1 MARNTDDSDDLQND
15 FDLDNSFSESSEPEQ
30 QFEPA
35 ANAKPE
41 PEAKSKSEP
50 KAKSKSEPKPETQKR
65 KQPSAVSAPTK
76 KPKLGTKKFTVPAS
90 LADQC
95 TLWNKYMHKTYPA
108 LTQLELTDIQLTPS
122 HMYVPSTEPSR
133 DSTSY
138 VHDLVQTAMSTGK
151 GKNKVMH
158 GAPQAL
164 IICSSALRVVELVK
178 MLRVVTKRPV
188 AKLFS
193 RHIKIDTQKKM
204 LEEGAVDVAVGTPNR
219 VLRLLRDGD
228 LKVNRLKLVAIDCWQ
243 DEKMRVVV
251 DIDDTRSDLF
261 AIWRDVLLPASKNP
275 DYNFKLRLM

>member
-1 MARNTDDSDDLQND
+1 MARNTDAADDLQDD
-15 FDLDNSFSESSEPEQ
+15 FDLDDSFSESSEPELPS
-30 QFEPA
+30 EP
-35 ANAKPE
+35 KP
-41 PEAKSKSEP
+41 KSEP
-50 KAKSKSEPKPETQKR
+50 KAKQKSEPKVKAAPESQKR
-65 KQPSAVSAPTK
+65 KQPTAVSAPAK
-76 KPKLGTKKFTVPAS
+76 KQKQGTKKFTVPAS

-95 TLWNKYMHKTYPA
+95 ALWNKYMHKTYPS

-122 HMYVPSTEPSR
+122 QMYAPSTEPSP
-133 DSTSY
+133 DSPSY
-138 VHDLVQTAMSTGK
+138 IHDLVQTAMSTGK

-178 MLRVVTKRPV
+178 MLRAVTKRPV

-193 RHIKIDTQKKM
+193 RHIKIDVQKKM
-204 LEEGAVDVAVGTPNR
+204 LKEGALDVAIGTPNR

-243 DEKMRVVV
+243 DDKMRVVV
-251 DIDDTRSDLF
+251 DMDDTRSDLF

-275 DYNFKLRLM
+275 DYSFKLRLM